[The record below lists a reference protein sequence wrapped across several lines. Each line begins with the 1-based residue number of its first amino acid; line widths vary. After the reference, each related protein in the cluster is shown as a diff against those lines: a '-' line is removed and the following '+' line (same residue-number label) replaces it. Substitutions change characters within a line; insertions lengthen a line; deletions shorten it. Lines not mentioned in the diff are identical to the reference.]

1 MLADINRGKL
11 SGLKYELVCLFKLA
25 VDIVGSGFREFVND
39 TDGPAFLERELMA
52 LGVNG
57 YW

>member
-39 TDGPAFLERELMA
+39 TDGPAFLGKDLM
-52 LGVNG
+52 GFDVDG
-57 YW
+57 Y